1 MSPVSFIRPSSFVVA
16 MLLASPLLAQPAA
29 RRAVT
34 ETAAREVRYR
44 DAPAPIAKILD
55 ATPMPLVSVSPD
67 RRWLLLMDR
76 RSQPPIAELAERELR
91 LGGLRIRPRTNAAS
105 RTQTLTGLTLLR
117 ITDRTRRKVQTPA
130 GARIASV
137 DWSPRGTRVAFT
149 TVSPGGLALWVA
161 DTATGRARRLTG
173 PVLNGTTGSPCAW
186 SGETRLLCRIVPAG
200 RGPEPRD
207 PGVPVGPVVQE
218 AEGRVAPNRTYQD
231 LLGSPYDEALFEHYL
246 TSRLAYVSLDGVVRP
261 LGPAGIHYD
270 AEPSPDGRWLLV
282 RTIRRPF
289 SYVVPLTRFPY
300 HMEIWDTTGRMVRR
314 LAENSLQEGV
324 STSFDAVVTG
334 PRSFGWRADAPA
346 VAFWTEAL
354 DEGDPRRKAEK
365 RDRMRAIAAP
375 FNDEPANLI
384 DVEYRIDQ
392 VRWARADLA
401 LVREEWNRTR
411 RERWWVVDPTRPGA
425 APRLLLDRSSEDRYN
440 DPGQVLTAPGEHA
453 RPVLLLS
460 RDSSAVFTA
469 GAGASPEG
477 DRPFLDRLDLR
488 TGQRT
493 RIWRSE
499 PPYYEEV
506 EAVLDNEGARLV
518 TRRESQT
525 EPPNFFLR
533 DLRANTL
540 TPLTSFKD
548 PAPEFSGVTSRIITY
563 KRSDGVTLSGRLF
576 LPAGWDS
583 TKGRL
588 PFLLWA
594 YPREF
599 KSADAASQ
607 MQGSPH
613 KFTRPAGASHLFA
626 LTQGYGVL
634 DGPAMPIIGEG
645 DREPNDTYVQ
655 QLVSSA
661 KAAIDKLVEM
671 GVADRERIAVG
682 GHSYG
687 AFMTANLLAH
697 SNLFRAGIARSG
709 AYNRT
714 LTPFGFQA
722 EERTFWQAPDTYLAM
737 SPFARADS
745 IREPLL
751 LIHGMA
757 DNNSGTFPEQTER
770 FFAALKGHGATVRY
784 VQLPHESHGYAA
796 RESVGHTLWEMMTW
810 LDRWLGTNEKPK
822 AE

>member
-1 MSPVSFIRPSSFVVA
+1 MPSVSFVRPSPLFA
-16 MLLASPLLAQPAA
+16 AILFAALLPAQPVA

-34 ETAAREVRYR
+34 ETAAREIRYQEP
-44 DAPAPIAKILD
+44 PAPIAKILD
-55 ATPMPLVSVSPD
+55 ATPMPLVTVSPD
-67 RRWLLLMDR
+67 RRWLLLADR
-76 RSQPPIAELAERELR
+76 RSMPPIAELAERELR

-105 RTQTLTGLTLLR
+105 RSQTLTGITLLR
-117 ITDRTRRKVQTPA
+117 IADRTRRSVQTPA
-130 GARIASV
+130 GARIVHV

-149 TVSPGGLALWVA
+149 TVGPTGLALWVA
-161 DTATGRARRLTG
+161 DTATGRVRRLTG
-173 PVLNGTTGSPCAW
+173 PVLNGTTGVPCAW
-186 SGETRLLCRIVPAG
+186 SGETRLVCRIVPAG

-207 PGVPVGPVVQE
+207 PGVPVGPIVQE

-231 LLGSPYDEALFEHYL
+231 LLGSPHDEALFEHYL
-246 TSRLAYVSLDGVVRP
+246 TSRVAYVSIDGTVRP
-261 LGPAGIHYD
+261 IGPAGIHYD
-270 AEPSPDGRWLLV
+270 VDPSPDGRWLLV

-300 HMEIWDTTGRMVRR
+300 HMEVWDTAGRMVRR
-314 LAENSLQEGV
+314 LAENELQEGV
-324 STSFDAVVTG
+324 STSFDAVVRG

-346 VAFWTEAL
+346 VAFWSEAL
-354 DEGDPRRKAEK
+354 DEGDPRRKVAK
-365 RDRMRAIAAP
+365 RDRIRAIAAP
-375 FNDEPANLI
+375 FTGEPANLL

-411 RERWWVVDPTRPGA
+411 RERWWIVDPTRPGA
-425 APRLLLDRSSEDRYN
+425 APRLLVDRSSEDRYN

-493 RIWRSE
+493 RVWRSE

-506 EAVLDNEGARLV
+506 EAVLDNEGNRLV

-525 EPPNFFLR
+525 DPPNFFLR
-533 DLRANTL
+533 DLRANTI
-540 TPLTSFKD
+540 TALTSFKD
-548 PAPEFSGVTSRIITY
+548 PAPEFAGVTSRIITY
-563 KRSDGVTLSGRLF
+563 KRADGVTLSGRLF

-599 KSADAASQ
+599 KTADAASQ
-607 MQGSPH
+607 VQGSPH
-613 KFTRPAGASHLFA
+613 KFTRPTGTSHLFA

-655 QLVSSA
+655 QLVASA
-661 KAAIDKLVEM
+661 KAAIDALVEL
-671 GVADRERIAVG
+671 GVADRDRIAVG

-687 AFMTANLLAH
+687 AFMTANLVGR

-722 EERTFWQAPDTYLAM
+722 EERTFWEAPETYMTM

-745 IREPLL
+745 IRTPLL

-810 LDRWLGTNEKPK
+810 LDRWLRPEARPR